1 MIISKQ
7 ELNRHVRRIK
17 RAEVKMSMLK
27 KSRDYFNSQ
36 IDELN
41 IEIDEI
47 NEITGLLKSFKRL
60 Q

>member
-7 ELNRHVRRIK
+7 ELNRHIRRIK

-36 IDELN
+36 IEELN

-47 NEITGLLKSFKRL
+47 NEITGLLKTFKRL